1 MNPGRQRTGL
11 SRNIS
16 STFPLA
22 VTISGVIGLG
32 ILRNPGEI
40 ASVIP
45 EATLYIGL
53 WLVAGLFVLLSTSV
67 VAELV
72 GMTPQSGGTY
82 TLVRNAYGPYPG
94 FVIGWVDWL
103 SFVGDIALKAVVAM
117 EFIALLFPAA
127 TPWNTPL
134 AIMLTTVFAA
144 LQLRGIALG
153 SRIQQIASVCMA
165 LIVLGFSFTLLFAGP
180 AVISDPESAPVIKT
194 GISAWSLVIAT
205 IIFTYDGWLYAA
217 YFNGEIKGGAGAVAR
232 ASVKGICTVIILYLL
247 LNLAMVWAVPL
258 TSLAGEEFALA
269 RALELVISP
278 TAASA
283 VILAGILILL
293 SQQNLLY
300 MGAPRILHALSH
312 DGLASQRARTV
323 SSGGNPMM
331 AVLFSWAVSVVLI
344 MIGGFYFL
352 LHLCVLFFVL
362 IYLILISGVLILRKR
377 KPESE
382 RPFKAWGHPY
392 STIFCLIVWA
402 LITLFQAVS
411 EPETALYAAVMVAV
425 SWPVYRFLI
434 SRKKINS

>member
-1 MNPGRQRTGL
+1 MVDEAAKPGKQRTGL
-11 SRNIS
+11 NRNIS

-72 GMTPQSGGTY
+72 GMTPRSGGTY

-103 SFVGDIALKAVVAM
+103 SFVGDMALKAVVAM

-165 LIVLGFSFTLLFAGP
+165 IIILGFSFTLLFAGP
-180 AVISDPESAPVIKT
+180 AVI
-194 GISAWSLVIAT
+194 IS
-205 IIFTYDGWLYAA
+205 
-217 YFNGEIKGGAGAVAR
+217 
-232 ASVKGICTVIILYLL
+232 
-247 LNLAMVWAVPL
+247 
-258 TSLAGEEFALA
+258 
-269 RALELVISP
+269 
-278 TAASA
+278 
-283 VILAGILILL
+283 
-293 SQQNLLY
+293 
-300 MGAPRILHALSH
+300 
-312 DGLASQRARTV
+312 
-323 SSGGNPMM
+323 SSGMM
-331 AVLFSWAVSVVLI
+331 
-344 MIGGFYFL
+344 
-352 LHLCVLFFVL
+352 
-362 IYLILISGVLILRKR
+362 
-377 KPESE
+377 
-382 RPFKAWGHPY
+382 
-392 STIFCLIVWA
+392 
-402 LITLFQAVS
+402 
-411 EPETALYAAVMVAV
+411 TAR
-425 SWPVYRFLI
+425 S
-434 SRKKINS
+434 